1 MICIADKL
9 FTIWSHIKCNL
20 KFQVKFAE
28 NFNWPRVKK
37 RNLQCVNYSIV
48 FLLSIC
54 TCHKKVWEQKLHL
67 PFPFTLSHVSRSR
80 TKGVNTFLELTKS
93 LLHAWG
99 ISFKLWPPKK
109 LRLYGS
115 SPTWNLN
122 IFLYT
127 GKEHGIGI
135 YVTSIIPGSAAH
147 VSGLRV
153 SFH

>member
-1 MICIADKL
+1 MICIADEL

-99 ISFKLWPPKK
+99 ISFEFWPQKICDCMAVA
-109 LRLYGS
+109 LREIWTFFSTQAKSMALV
-115 SPTWNLN
+115 
-122 IFLYT
+122 YT
-127 GKEHGIGI
+127 SHQ
-135 YVTSIIPGSAAH
+135 
-147 VSGLRV
+147 
-153 SFH
+153 